1 MKYKELFFIVFLL
14 LPAIAF
20 KAQADSVVVTGQMR
34 VTGRLRVGDNNTAA
48 VKGNIRWNDTTNDFE
63 GFNGVEWLS
72 LTATASSNDLDG
84 SVQGLGALKNYVP
97 ATSSDGT
104 ASDVFGCS
112 VAISGD
118 YAIIGARSAEN
129 ASNIVTGAAY
139 IFKRNGQQWVQ
150 HQKLLASDGALDDFF
165 GVSVD
170 ISGNYAIVGASLDD
184 DNGTNSGSAYIFK
197 LTGTTWSEFDKI
209 TASDAADGDVFGSP
223 VAISGLKAVV
233 GASGNDDVGSNSGS
247 AYVFNE
253 GPSAWTEAQKLT
265 ASNAATLARFGTSL
279 DITTDRLIVGANP
292 GGVAQGSAYVFFF
305 NGSSWSEQ
313 AILNE
318 TFGTALGYGI
328 SVAISSDNAV
338 VGSNLDTL
346 GSMATAFVY
355 KRSGVT
361 WSFQKKFTGAND
373 SNFGIR
379 VNLQGQFLLVS
390 ATSEASIT
398 GCSGSPVSNAGRVYV
413 FKNSNGVWYQHLIIS
428 DPLADNGNLFGVG
441 IGVSGN
447 DIVIGSQTADPNG
460 ISNQGTSMFARIE

>member
-34 VTGRLRVGDNNTAA
+34 VTGRLRVGDNNAAA

-72 LTATASSNDLDG
+72 LTATAASNDLDG

-129 ASNIVTGAAY
+129 ASNIGTGAAY
-139 IFKRNGQQWVQ
+139 IFKRSGQQWVQ

-279 DITTDRLIVGANP
+279 DITTDRLIVGAYP
-292 GGVAQGSAYVFFF
+292 GGLTTGAAYVFFF
-305 NGSSWSEQ
+305 NGSVWSEQ
-313 AILNE
+313 AILNPPLPSY
-318 TFGTALGYGI
+318 FGYGV
-328 SVAISSDNAV
+328 SVTLNNDFAV
-338 VGSNLDTL
+338 VGSNLDT
-346 GSMATAFVY
+346 SFAIASAFIF
-355 KRSGVT
+355 KRNGTT
-361 WSFQKKFTGAND
+361 WPLQKEYNGENY

-379 VNLQGQFLLVS
+379 VNLQGQYLLVS

-398 GCSGSPVSNAGRVYV
+398 GCTGSPLLNAGRVYV
-413 FKNSNGVWYQHLIIS
+413 FKNSNGVWYEHLIIS
-428 DPLADNGNLFGVG
+428 DPLAANGNLFGIG
-441 IGVSGN
+441 IGVSGS

-460 ISNQGTSMFARIE
+460 VSNQGASMFARIE